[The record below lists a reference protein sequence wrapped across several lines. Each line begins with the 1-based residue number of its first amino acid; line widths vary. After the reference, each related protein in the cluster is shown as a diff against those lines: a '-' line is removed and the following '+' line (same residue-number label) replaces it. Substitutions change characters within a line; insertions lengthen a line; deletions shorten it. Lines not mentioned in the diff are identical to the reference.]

1 MSLDI
6 QLLLAL
12 SDGNYHSGIELGNLT
27 GVSRA
32 AIWKQLQKLQELTGL
47 EFESVKGRG
56 YRLPGGIELLDKET
70 VSIAISAAAL
80 SLLSEIELHR
90 QVDST
95 NRQALSRAQA
105 GAASGHVVLA
115 EHQLAGK
122 GRRGRSW
129 VSPFGAN
136 LYLSLVWGFEGGAAA
151 LEGLS
156 LVVGI
161 AIVRALTE
169 LGVPGIGLKWPND
182 IYWQGKKLGGILL
195 EMVGDASGHCQVV
208 IGIGI
213 NVGMPRTLAAAIE
226 QPWCDLREVCGQ
238 AISRNRLAGAILSH
252 LLPILAR
259 FERDRFVAYREEW
272 SELDCIAGKPVAL
285 HLGDRML
292 LGIAA
297 GVGEIGELAIDTDQG
312 REWFHGGE
320 VSLRLQ
326 Q

>member
-6 QLLLAL
+6 RLLLAL
-12 SDGNYHSGIELGNLT
+12 SDGSYHSGIELGNLV
-27 GVSRA
+27 GVSRT

-56 YRLPGGIELLDKET
+56 YRLPGGIELLDKE
-70 VSIAISAAAL
+70 AISSAVSAAAKP
-80 SLLSEIELHR
+80 LLSELELHP
-90 QVDST
+90 QIDST

-105 GAASGHVVLA
+105 CAASGHVVFA

-136 LYLSLVWGFEGGAAA
+136 LYLSTVWGFESGAAA

-169 LGVPGIGLKWPND
+169 LGVLGIGLKWPND
-182 IYWQGKKLGGILL
+182 IYWQDKKLGGILL

-208 IGIGI
+208 IGVGI
-213 NVGMPRTLAAAIE
+213 NVDMPRTLAAAIE
-226 QPWCDLREVCGQ
+226 QPWCDVRETCGKQ
-238 AISRNRLAGAILSH
+238 VSRNRLAGTIISH
-252 LLPILAR
+252 LLPILEH
-259 FERDRFVAYREEW
+259 FERDRFAAYREEW
-272 SELDCIAGKPVAL
+272 LELDCIVGRPVAL
-285 HLGDRML
+285 HVGDSML
-292 LGIAA
+292 LGVAA
-297 GVGEIGELAIDTDQG
+297 GVGETGALAIDTDLG

-320 VSLRLQ
+320 VSLRLRP
-326 Q
+326 